1 MRSNIERPPRRFRKP
16 VLSAVLALLALSAQ
30 AARAETPVLGLPA
43 DCRLGETC
51 WLVNL
56 VDRDPGPEARDF
68 RCGRLSYD
76 THKGTDFAI
85 MNDAAMR
92 TGVDVLAAA
101 PGTVRAVRDGMADSS
116 RSDLESGAVRGR
128 ECGNGVYIDHADGW
142 STQYCHMQA
151 GSVRVRSGDTVA
163 RGQVIGRIGRS
174 GRSEFPHIHMTL
186 RDGTRVVDPFTG
198 ESNVAACDAGAST
211 VPAGGLWDPALTE
224 KLAYPGPQP
233 FHLGFATGRPKKADI
248 EAGRLAGTSF
258 TPDAAALVF
267 WAEAFSLEK
276 GDQIHITLIA
286 PGGGLVAEN
295 RVTLDRPLAKWH
307 GYAGRKKRGDAWAA
321 GTYTGRIAITRDGA
335 TVEKSAAAAI
345 E

>member
-1 MRSNIERPPRRFRKP
+1 MCI
-16 VLSAVLALLALSAQ
+16 
-30 AARAETPVLGLPA
+30 
-43 DCRLGETC
+43 
-51 WLVNL
+51 
-56 VDRDPGPEARDF
+56 RD
-68 RCGRLSYD
+68 S
-76 THKGTDFAI
+76 
-85 MNDAAMR
+85 
-92 TGVDVLAAA
+92 
-101 PGTVRAVRDGMADSS
+101 
-116 RSDLESGAVRGR
+116 
-128 ECGNGVYIDHADGW
+128 
-142 STQYCHMQA
+142 
-151 GSVRVRSGDTVA
+151 
-163 RGQVIGRIGRS
+163 
-174 GRSEFPHIHMTL
+174 
-186 RDGTRVVDPFTG
+186 PFTG